1 MAKIRI
7 GNTLQSSFESAFQGL
22 VEGTMTAK
30 QAFASMAKSIL
41 SMIAKIIIELLVAKA
56 LTAALGGTGFG
67 NFLGIPKPRYGGV
80 FDEGRY
86 GGVMP
91 KGYGVGGV
99 AKGPDGGYPAIL
111 HGTEAVVPLP
121 NNRSIPVDL
130 QGAPG
135 QQNNVTVNVAID
147 NKGQSQTDAKASS
160 KQGADMGKLIASAV
174 QEELLNQKRS
184 GGILNP
190 MGVA

>member
-1 MAKIRI
+1 
-7 GNTLQSSFESAFQGL
+7 
-22 VEGTMTAK
+22 
-30 QAFASMAKSIL
+30 
-41 SMIAKIIIELLVAKA
+41 MIAKIITELLVAKL

-67 NFLGIPKPRYGGV
+67 DFLGIAKPRYGGV

-130 QGAPG
+130 QGRTG
-135 QQNNVTVNVAID
+135 DENNVVVNVTIAND
-147 NKGQSQTDAKASS
+147 GSTQQDAQASTRR
-160 KQGADMGKLIASAV
+160 GADMGKLVAAAV